1 MHTGLRALLRPFFQ
15 PDGAGRF
22 PRPAFP
28 GPPLVIV
35 VVVLVAAGV
44 AVTAPLTAGVLA
56 ALLQAG
62 AAVVVAWR
70 ARPDRMPALG

>member
-1 MHTGLRALLRPFFQ
+1 M
-15 PDGAGRF
+15 
-22 PRPAFP
+22 
-28 GPPLVIV
+28 
-35 VVVLVAAGV
+35 LVATGV
-44 AVTAPLTAGVLA
+44 AVTAPVTAGVLA